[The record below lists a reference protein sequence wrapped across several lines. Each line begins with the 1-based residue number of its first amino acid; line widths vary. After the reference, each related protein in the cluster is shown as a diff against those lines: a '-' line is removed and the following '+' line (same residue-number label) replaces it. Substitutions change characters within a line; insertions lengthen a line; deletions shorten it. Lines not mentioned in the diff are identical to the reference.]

1 MESNESWW
9 RKSAEVADQPRSE
22 PVPAPAGQPQ
32 ADEPVDFEADVEGNS
47 IGEQIDSAIGDFDA
61 KILRLKEELQEKR
74 TDIKELEIRIADL
87 EKAQVKAFKSLLSA
101 NPQIKRMLS
110 AKPKKSATTRKKKA
124 DKPRSEDADT
134 ETLL

>member
-22 PVPAPAGQPQ
+22 PVPAPAKVE
-32 ADEPVDFEADVEGNS
+32 AEKSVDFEADVDGNS

-87 EKAQVKAFKSLLSA
+87 EKAQVKAFKGLLSA
-101 NPQIKRMLS
+101 NPQIKRMLN
-110 AKPKKSATTRKKKA
+110 AKPKKTASTKKKKP
-124 DKPRSEDADT
+124 DKPRSEDVDT